1 MSGIKMTAEEI
12 EALLDTKTREM
23 NEHQKNAKYVE
34 AEECRLNVEQLKK
47 DYVARLQF

>member
-23 NEHQKNAKYVE
+23 NEHQKNAKYV
-34 AEECRLNVEQLKK
+34 
-47 DYVARLQF
+47 

>member
-1 MSGIKMTAEEI
+1 MTAEEI

-34 AEECRLNVEQLKK
+34 AE
-47 DYVARLQF
+47 